1 METSY
6 DSIEGRPTLRFER
19 RLAHPVAA
27 VWSAIT
33 DPGELA
39 QWFPSTV
46 SGELRAGSGLSF
58 SFPEHPDVADM
69 KGSVTDFDP
78 PSELGFYWGE
88 DHLRFQL
95 SPADGGGGTDL
106 RFTVMLDAADKAA
119 RDGAGWHVC
128 LARLEAMLDGA
139 AEAALKQISDG
150 WREHYDE
157 YARRGFPATAPIPTG

>member
-1 METSY
+1 MPSVGCMSSTKRRYMRSTCGSGLTGGSGPSGSTPSSATWTANRRTRRRTDMETSY

-78 PSELGFYWGE
+78 P
-88 DHLRFQL
+88 
-95 SPADGGGGTDL
+95 
-106 RFTVMLDAADKAA
+106 
-119 RDGAGWHVC
+119 
-128 LARLEAMLDGA
+128 
-139 AEAALKQISDG
+139 
-150 WREHYDE
+150 
-157 YARRGFPATAPIPTG
+157 